1 MLNHISNFFVIA
13 LVILS
18 IVTHTFK
25 LIYLFFEPKFLKK
38 YKFISART
46 PTKAELVLYYVLIVG
61 ISVYVV
67 NMYIIKIKTGT

>member
-1 MLNHISNFFVIA
+1 MLHHISNFFVIT

-38 YKFISART
+38 YKFISARA
-46 PTKAELVLYYVLIVG
+46 PTKTELVLYYVLIVG